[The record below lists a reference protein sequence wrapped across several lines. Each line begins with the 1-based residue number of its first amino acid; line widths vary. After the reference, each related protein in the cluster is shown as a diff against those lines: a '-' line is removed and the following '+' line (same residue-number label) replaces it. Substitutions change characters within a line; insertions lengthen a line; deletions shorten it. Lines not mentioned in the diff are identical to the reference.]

1 MEFEIKYLIYT
12 SHPIGF
18 DEKNINNILEISK
31 INNKKH
37 NLTGCLVYRQ
47 DLYLQY
53 LEGPDENLEITYKR
67 ILNDKRHSKIFKL
80 SENFTTR
87 RLFANWAMRGN
98 PLMTSMWTN
107 SDVKKG
113 IIQEMSSDDAYK
125 LFEKFSREIDQFN

>member
-18 DEKNINNILEISK
+18 DAKNINSILEISK

-67 ILNDKRHSKIFKL
+67 ILNDKRHSKIFKQGDYL
-80 SENFTTR
+80 
-87 RLFANWAMRGN
+87 LIG
-98 PLMTSMWTN
+98 LC
-107 SDVKKG
+107 V
-113 IIQEMSSDDAYK
+113 
-125 LFEKFSREIDQFN
+125 EILY